1 MDALQANHERPA
13 NPHERAHPF
22 SSVHPHGPPC
32 ESRAEAPEPSCL
44 RSIARNKG
52 SNGKGNCGNV
62 GFAAGRLVAL
72 AHYFSKQVLKTILL
86 LSSLALGALAPAA
99 VEAKSSCG
107 IASYYGPGFHGR
119 TTANGERFNAYGL
132 SAAHRSLPFGT
143 MVKVTNQSN
152 GKSVVLK
159 INDDGP
165 HYGNRIIDLSEGAF
179 ARIASTG
186 QGLANVCISRV

>member
-1 MDALQANHERPA
+1 L
-13 NPHERAHPF
+13 
-22 SSVHPHGPPC
+22 
-32 ESRAEAPEPSCL
+32 
-44 RSIARNKG
+44 G
-52 SNGKGNCGNV
+52 SNGGGNYGRVC
-62 GFAAGRLVAL
+62 FADRRLAVL
-72 AHYFSKQVLKTILL
+72 AHYSPKNSAQTYFSFRFP
-86 LSSLALGALAPAA
+86 ALGFAPAA
-99 VEAKSSCG
+99 VEAASSCG

-152 GKSVVLK
+152 GKSITIR

-165 HYGNRIIDLSEGAF
+165 HVPGRIIDLSEGAF
-179 ARIASTG
+179 SHIASKA

>member
-1 MDALQANHERPA
+1 MAREFVVAFALLTGDWQ
-13 NPHERAHPF
+13 
-22 SSVHPHGPPC
+22 SLLIIPP
-32 ESRAEAPEPSCL
+32 
-44 RSIARNKG
+44 KT
-52 SNGKGNCGNV
+52 
-62 GFAAGRLVAL
+62 
-72 AHYFSKQVLKTILL
+72 VLKTILL
-86 LSSLALGALAPAA
+86 SASIALSAFAPAA
-99 VEAKSSCG
+99 VEAASSCG

-152 GKSVVLK
+152 GKSITIR

-165 HYGNRIIDLSEGAF
+165 HVPGRIIDLSEGAF
-179 ARIASTG
+179 SHIASKA

>member
-1 MDALQANHERPA
+1 MAREFVVAFALLTGDWQ
-13 NPHERAHPF
+13 
-22 SSVHPHGPPC
+22 SLLIIPPKTVLKLIFL
-32 ESRAEAPEPSCL
+32 SA
-44 RSIARNKG
+44 SIA
-52 SNGKGNCGNV
+52 
-62 GFAAGRLVAL
+62 
-72 AHYFSKQVLKTILL
+72 
-86 LSSLALGALAPAA
+86 LSAFAPAA
-99 VEAKSSCG
+99 VEAASSCG

-152 GKSVVLK
+152 GKSITIR

-165 HYGNRIIDLSEGAF
+165 HVPGRIIDLSEGAF
-179 ARIASTG
+179 SHIASKA

>member
-1 MDALQANHERPA
+1 MEALQANHERPA
-13 NPHERAHPF
+13 NPHERALPF
-22 SSVHPHGPPC
+22 STVHPHGLPC
-32 ESRAEAPEPSCL
+32 ESGTEAPGPTCL
-44 RSIARNKG
+44 ESIARNKG
-52 SNGKGNCGNV
+52 SNGKGNCDKLHI
-62 GFAAGRLVAL
+62 AAGRLVVL
-72 AHYFSKQVLKTILL
+72 AHYFSKQVLKSILL

-107 IASYYGPGFHGR
+107 VASYYGPGFHGR